1 MKTVS
6 QILDDRLYSRDD
18 RDPRAMYYRT
28 NTGNEFEISAELRDE
43 LNVDFG
49 ACVEANLLH
58 DTDLTLDEF
67 IAQRAVLSS

>member
-1 MKTVS
+1 
-6 QILDDRLYSRDD
+6 
-18 RDPRAMYYRT
+18 MYYRT